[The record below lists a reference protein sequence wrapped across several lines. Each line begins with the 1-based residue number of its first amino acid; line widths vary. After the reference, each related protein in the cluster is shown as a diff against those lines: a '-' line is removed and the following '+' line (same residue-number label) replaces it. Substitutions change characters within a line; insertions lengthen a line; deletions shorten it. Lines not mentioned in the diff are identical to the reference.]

1 MAGGLIIGLIIAALV
16 VAGLLL
22 VMFAAFIVGAR
33 ADTPDEHSDY
43 TPPRPYYPGR
53 FGYHD
58 HGAAQTKDGASKG
71 KGGISRAVPDRD
83 GL

>member
-1 MAGGLIIGLIIAALV
+1 MPYAILGALTLITLSFLYRSVRSETLA
-16 VAGLLL
+16 
-22 VMFAAFIVGAR
+22 
-33 ADTPDEHSDY
+33 DEHSDY
-43 TPPRPYYPGR
+43 TPPRAYYPGR

-58 HGAAQTKDGASKG
+58 HGAAQTKVGASKG